1 MRPPPPFLLLFPLTQ
16 QVLYSSQVAPR
27 ALHVRVHA
35 HGLVEERVRRL
46 QVPRRARLV
55 KDR

>member
-1 MRPPPPFLLLFPLTQ
+1 MFPLPQ
-16 QVLYSSQVAPR
+16 QILYSSQVAPR

-46 QVPRRARLV
+46 QVSRSARLV
-55 KDR
+55 RV